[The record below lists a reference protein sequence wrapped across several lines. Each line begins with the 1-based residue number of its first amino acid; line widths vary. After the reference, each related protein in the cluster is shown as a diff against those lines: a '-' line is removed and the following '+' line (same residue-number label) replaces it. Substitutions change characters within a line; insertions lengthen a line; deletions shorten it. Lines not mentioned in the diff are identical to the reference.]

1 MAGTRKSAMPPS
13 LLLPALLVLF
23 AGAMTAAQPPTNAI
37 LARSSGSVI
46 FAALLSFAVG
56 TLVLMAATLMTQPRL
71 SLGPLRDVPWYAWAG
86 GFYGA
91 FFVAVGAFAAPRL
104 GIASLIT
111 IAVAGQMIAALA
123 IDHYGAFGLDRAP
136 ITPGRLLGIALVI
149 AGVVLVRRF

>member
-1 MAGTRKSAMPPS
+1 MSMPTN

-46 FAALLSFAVG
+46 FAALLSFSVG
-56 TLVLMAATLMTQPRL
+56 TLVLIAATLATQPRL
-71 SLGPLRDVPWYAWAG
+71 TLGPLREVPWYAWAG

-91 FFVAVGAFAAPRL
+91 FFVAVSAFAAPRL

-111 IAVAGQMIAALA
+111 IGIAGQLLAALA
-123 IDHYGAFGLDRAP
+123 IDHFGAFGIERAA
-136 ITPGRLLGIALVI
+136 ISPGRILGVLLVI

>member
-1 MAGTRKSAMPPS
+1 MPTHF
-13 LLLPALLVLF
+13 LLPALLVLI

-56 TLVLMAATLMTQPRL
+56 TAVLVLVLLATQARPAMA
-71 SLGPLRDVPWYAWAG
+71 PLREVPWYAWAG

-136 ITPGRLLGIALVI
+136 SSAGRILGVLLVVGR
-149 AGVVLVRRF
+149 VVLMRRF